1 MDPIGPDNAVPDG
14 PPEPRLDGNEAGSG
28 AIPDS
33 AGSLLSIKV
42 RRRMSQRPRIDAK
55 GPPDTHQMPAPS
67 AERNGHEPGAPV
79 LSPAGPPDAPA
90 AAAADMGARDGL
102 LGAGSPAPGQ
112 PEPRRPDSRQPES
125 SAPPRRRPDDLVT
138 YWSHLRAG
146 RHFPA
151 LADID
156 LGRIA
161 ADWPNSLMIRR
172 RTGSRVLEAER
183 IGGAPPAP
191 HAARSGSAT
200 LPQIDLSPLMLQWL
214 LSLAGE
220 VTKTKRPMGDTE
232 SFPSLR
238 KSVRYR
244 AFALPLS
251 DDQKEIDHI
260 LCHVCLDE

>member
-1 MDPIGPDNAVPDG
+1 VDPIGPDNAAPKLG
-14 PPEPRLDGNEAGSG
+14 TEHPLNESEEGSG
-28 AIPDS
+28 THQDS

-42 RRRMSQRPRIDAK
+42 RRRMTPRPRHDS
-55 GPPDTHQMPAPS
+55 GAPS
-67 AERNGHEPGAPV
+67 RTNADLEFPTGHNGHEAAKPEVAITAKAQEPTSNSLGGNADGHDAIFKSGV
-79 LSPAGPPDAPA
+79 RKPA
-90 AAAADMGARDGL
+90 
-102 LGAGSPAPGQ
+102 
-112 PEPRRPDSRQPES
+112 E
-125 SAPPRRRPDDLVT
+125 PPRRRRPDEIVT

-146 RHFPA
+146 RRFPA

-161 ADWPNSLMIRR
+161 ADWPNSLIIRHR
-172 RTGSRVLEAER
+172 VGSRVLEAER
-183 IGGAPPAP
+183 IGGTRSSLSS
-191 HAARSGSAT
+191 ARNDGQNET
-200 LPQIDLSPLMLQWL
+200 QIDVSPLMLQWL

-238 KSVRYR
+238 RSVSYR

-260 LCHVCLDE
+260 LCHVCLDD